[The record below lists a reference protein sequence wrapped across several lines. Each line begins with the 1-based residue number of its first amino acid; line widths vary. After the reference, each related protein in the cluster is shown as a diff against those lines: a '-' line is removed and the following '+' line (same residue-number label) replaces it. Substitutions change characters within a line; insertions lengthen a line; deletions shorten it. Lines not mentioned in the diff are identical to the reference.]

1 MGCFLT
7 KQSEEK
13 FEVMK
18 ETKLFDVPCWEML
31 EWENLLRKNDL
42 SMDQTNLEFKQNI
55 LREQECVIQQ
65 RTRNLEVNEGNLE
78 DAQMMLI
85 EE

>member
-55 LREQECVIQQ
+55 LREQECVIEQ

-78 DAQMMLI
+78 DAQMLLI

>member
-1 MGCFLT
+1 MGSFFT

-13 FEVMK
+13 FEITK
-18 ETKLFDVPCWEML
+18 EAKLFDVPCWERL
-31 EWENLLRKNDL
+31 EWENSLRKNDL
-42 SMDQTNLEFKQNI
+42 SMDQTNLEFKQNM
-55 LREQECVIQQ
+55 LREQECVIEQ

-85 EE
+85 EA

>member
-1 MGCFLT
+1 MGCFLN
-7 KQSEEK
+7 KQAEEK
-13 FEVMK
+13 FEILEDAK
-18 ETKLFDVPCWEML
+18 IFDVPCWERL
-31 EWENLLRKNDL
+31 EWENSLRKNDL
-42 SMDQTNLEFKQNI
+42 SMDQTNLEFKQNM
-55 LREQECVIQQ
+55 LREQECVIEQ

>member
-55 LREQECVIQQ
+55 LSEQECVIEL

>member
-55 LREQECVIQQ
+55 LREQECVIEL

>member
-7 KQSEEK
+7 KQPEEK
-13 FEVMK
+13 IEILE
-18 ETKLFDVPCWEML
+18 ETKAFDVPCWERL

-42 SMDQTNLEFKQNI
+42 AMDQINLELKQNI
-55 LREQECVIQQ
+55 LREQECRMLQ
-65 RTRNLEVNEGNLE
+65 RNRNLEVNEGNLE
-78 DAQMMLI
+78 DAQMLLI

>member
-7 KQSEEK
+7 KQSKEN
-13 FEVMK
+13 FEIMK
-18 ETKLFDVPCWEML
+18 EAKLFDVPCWEML

-55 LREQECVIQQ
+55 LREQECVIEL

>member
-1 MGCFLT
+1 
-7 KQSEEK
+7 
-13 FEVMK
+13 MK
-18 ETKLFDVPCWEML
+18 EAKVFDVPSWEML

-55 LREQECVIQQ
+55 LREQECVIEL
-65 RTRNLEVNEGNLE
+65 RNRNLEVNEGNLE